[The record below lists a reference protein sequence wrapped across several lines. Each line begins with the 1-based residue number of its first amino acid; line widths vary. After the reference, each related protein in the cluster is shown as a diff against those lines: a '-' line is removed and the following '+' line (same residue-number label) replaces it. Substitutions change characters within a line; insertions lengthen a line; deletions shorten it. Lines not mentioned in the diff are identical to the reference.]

1 MLNTVDRFE
10 YLPIL
15 QELRNELIAV
25 AHKQEAN
32 HDAAARVRSW
42 LSRRL
47 NATVMAVAFVLSGGA
62 IAAAATGVLNGSP
75 VKRRGPATPNAGI
88 GVPALGGSR
97 LLALRAADPQG
108 GLPWGMRLV
117 HTTRGEICVQ
127 IGRLDDGQLGQLGI
141 DGAFHDDGRFHP
153 LAPAILPQY
162 SDSGDVSCN
171 LAAPIRIGIW
181 PAGDRSAAP
190 SPERTSFKPTAK
202 DLRLISW
209 GLLGPHAVS
218 ITYQTA
224 AGVLSRLVAPGTG
237 AYLIVSAV
245 SHVPR
250 SIGGGSEFVGS
261 SSGHTVEAQSPTGID
276 GSVIATTF
284 RFGSFTCSIGHDA
297 PVATRCPTYHPTP
310 EDRLAP
316 TAILHEPV
324 QVKLITQPHD
334 SCSAAYLVDPC
345 YRAEIEFKAPYAVTN
360 AGSEYFVQADSSCKH
375 ARVSSWSFINNIRQ
389 GQTVRTDS
397 SALFNCTSDKFKVQ
411 YLKYLNN
418 SHPAAVVGT
427 ASLRASAVK
436 PLDQPAPVPE
446 VAPRPTIRYQGLW
459 AVR

>member
-1 MLNTVDRFE
+1 MPDTTDRFE
-10 YLPIL
+10 HLQIL
-15 QELRNELIAV
+15 QELRDELIAA
-25 AHKQEAN
+25 AHTQEAN
-32 HDAAARVRSW
+32 RRGAAGVRSW
-42 LSRRL
+42 LSRRA
-47 NATVMAVAFVLSGGA
+47 NTVVMAVVLLLAGSA
-62 IAAAATGVLNGSP
+62 IAVAATGVLSGSP
-75 VKRRGPATPNAGI
+75 VKQQGRLSPNAGI
-88 GVPALGGSR
+88 GIPAPGGSR

-153 LAPAILPQY
+153 LAPDILPEY

-190 SPERTSFKPTAK
+190 SPELTSFKPTAK

-218 ITYQTA
+218 ITYHTA
-224 AGVLSRLVAPGTG
+224 AGVLTRLVAPGTG
-237 AYLIVSAV
+237 AYLIVSEV

-250 SIGGGSEFVGS
+250 SIGEGAEFVGWT
-261 SSGHTVEAQSPTGID
+261 SGHTVDAQSPTGID

-284 RFGSFTCSIGHDA
+284 RFGSFTCSIGHGA

-310 EDRLAP
+310 DNRFAP
-316 TAILHEPV
+316 TRSLNEPV
-324 QVKLITQPHD
+324 HVTLRTQSHE

-345 YRAEIEFKAPYAVTN
+345 YRAEIEFKAPYAVTS
-360 AGSEYFVQADSSCKH
+360 AGSEYFVQAKSSCNR
-375 ARVSSWSFINNIRQ
+375 ARASSWSFIHDIQQ
-389 GQTVRTDS
+389 GQTVRTQS
-397 SALFNCTSDKFKVQ
+397 SGLFNCTSGEFKVQ

-418 SHPAAVVGT
+418 SHPTAVVGT
-427 ASLRASAVK
+427 ANLRA
-436 PLDQPAPVPE
+436 PA
-446 VAPRPTIRYQGLW
+446 GGS
-459 AVR
+459 